1 MSVNADAAEVARHI
15 LEHSGLSNTA
25 DLSAIIGHA
34 AAIAAEAFID
44 GSPTPATVAGAIRA
58 GVQAGLSV
66 LPVDLPKPAR
76 QAIGNALVAALGGVW
91 RELQPAVLV
100 EAGDSELTVEIVD
113 PAPEPE
119 PEPEPETDTPTEP
132 EPDAPADGEPD
143 EEPSG

>member
-1 MSVNADAAEVARHI
+1 MSSSNADAAEVAR
-15 LEHSGLSNTA
+15 LVTEHSGLSSTA

-34 AAIAAEAFID
+34 AAIAAETFVD
-44 GSPTPATVAGAIRA
+44 GSPSAATVEDAIQA
-58 GVQAGLSV
+58 GVRAGLSV

-76 QAIGNALVAALGGVW
+76 RAISHALVAALGWVW

-100 EAGDSELTVEIVD
+100 EAGESELTVEIVD
-113 PAPEPE
+113 PEPE